1 MQRRFETEDGFRLNE
16 GPILQKGVTA
26 MRSFVAEPMQY
37 GRLFL
42 AGDAAHI
49 VPPTG
54 AKGLNL
60 AAADVR
66 ILSHALACRYRTGSI
81 GLLSRYSDICLRRVW
96 RAQHFSWWMTSLLHR
111 FETGDPFDHRRQL
124 AELDQLVTSRAAAT
138 TLAENYTGLPFD
150 LPGAEP

>member
-1 MQRRFETEDGFRLNE
+1 
-16 GPILQKGVTA
+16 
-26 MRSFVAEPMQY
+26 MQY

-60 AAADVR
+60 AVADVR
-66 ILSHALACRYRTGSI
+66 MLARALSAWYGTGSEH
-81 GLLSRYSDICLRRVW
+81 LLKRYSEICLRRVW
-96 RAQHFSWWMTSLLHR
+96 RAQHFSWWMTSMLHR
-111 FETGDPFDHRRQL
+111 FEGSRVESSSGFDHRRQL
-124 AELDQLVTSRAAAT
+124 AELDQVTTLRAAAV

-150 LPGAEP
+150 LPGENL

>member
-1 MQRRFETEDGFRLNE
+1 LQKRFEVAEGFRLNQ
-16 GPILQKGVTA
+16 GPILQKGITA

-66 ILSHALACRYRTGSI
+66 VLAHALACRFRTGSTA
-81 GLLSRYSDICLRRVW
+81 LLDGYSDVCLRRVW
-96 RAQHFSWWMTSLLHR
+96 RAQHFSWWMTSMLHR
-111 FETGDPFDHRRQL
+111 FEGSEFERRRQL
-124 AELDQLVTSRAAAT
+124 AELDQLIMSRAAAT
-138 TLAENYTGLPFD
+138 VLAENYTGLPID
-150 LPGAEP
+150 LPGEM